1 MEADSDV
8 MGPKDREYF
17 MLRAEQELNA
27 ASRSRGQVRGR
38 HEELAWLYQMRI
50 IYIDR
55 GLVGDVAESLEEA
68 PEAPAIPLII
78 PAG

>member
-1 MEADSDV
+1 
-8 MGPKDREYF
+8 MGPKDRDYF
-17 MLRAEQELNA
+17 MLRAEQELDA

-38 HEELAWLYQMRI
+38 HEELAWLYQMRV

-55 GLVGDVAESLEEA
+55 GLVTDVAEALDEA
-68 PEAPAIPLII
+68 AEPSAIPLII